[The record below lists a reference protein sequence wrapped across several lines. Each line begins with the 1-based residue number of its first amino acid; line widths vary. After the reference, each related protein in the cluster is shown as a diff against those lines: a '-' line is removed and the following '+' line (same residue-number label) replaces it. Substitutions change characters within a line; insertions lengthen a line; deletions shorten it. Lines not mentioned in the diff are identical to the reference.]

1 MLEKI
6 RDYVATCPFIEE
18 FAEINANY
26 LSNEVKNYSVIE
38 TASYNPVLEQ
48 YDNGDVE
55 KQFLF
60 SLDAKLSWNSEVENN
75 ISNSNFF
82 EKFSKWLKD
91 NYDNDI
97 YPQLSENVLPISI
110 EATSNGYIFIAETN
124 EAIYRISC
132 KFTYLEMKG

>member
-6 RDYVATCPFIEE
+6 RDYVATCPFIDE

-26 LSNEVKNYSVIE
+26 LSNEVENYSVIE

-75 ISNSNFF
+75 ISNSSFF
-82 EKFSKWLKD
+82 EKFSKWLKY